1 LEHPIEDL
9 EDDNEKTP
17 LSQRLGKLANY
28 IEQWAILAAFLIF
41 ATMVIFVF
49 IKIIFSG

>member
-1 LEHPIEDL
+1 MEHPIEDL

-28 IEQWAILAAFLIF
+28 IE
-41 ATMVIFVF
+41 
-49 IKIIFSG
+49 